1 MTCNKVD
8 EIVAGE
14 GEKPV
19 GCQQSSGVEK
29 VRQNGKGESRA
40 KSSRKEPKKLI
51 SGLQG

>member
-8 EIVAGE
+8 EILVSGE

-40 KSSRKEPKKLI
+40 KSIVGRSQRN
-51 SGLQG
+51 